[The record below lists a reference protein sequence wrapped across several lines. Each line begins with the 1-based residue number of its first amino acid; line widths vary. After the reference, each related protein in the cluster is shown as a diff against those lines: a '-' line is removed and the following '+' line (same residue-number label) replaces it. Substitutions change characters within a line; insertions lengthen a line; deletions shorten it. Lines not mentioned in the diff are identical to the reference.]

1 VYEKP
6 TRGQKAFRMK
16 RAMTR
21 KRNRPDEIMAKLS
34 ETNMALCQEK
44 TLEDIEKQLGVPLMM
59 LHQWRTEYESTDRAN
74 GI

>member
-1 VYEKP
+1 
-6 TRGQKAFRMK
+6 MK